1 MDLRCII
8 FCRPLKDY
16 PFLSLFFLPCNLSY
30 KNKLPILFCGNAFRL
45 NFGNKYRTFKAFT
58 TMKKIAV
65 TLVALLMISC
75 LAISQNIIVNET
87 PAITQLVEKHIELN
101 RAQSSIDGW
110 RIQLFATTD
119 RSKLEGA
126 RGTFINRYPNI
137 PVDWVH
143 ASPWYRLRAGAFAT
157 KLDATRALNSLKIYY
172 PDAYLAKDK
181 IKTSELLNSR
191 I

>member
-1 MDLRCII
+1 
-8 FCRPLKDY
+8 
-16 PFLSLFFLPCNLSY
+16 
-30 KNKLPILFCGNAFRL
+30 
-45 NFGNKYRTFKAFT
+45 
-58 TMKKIAV
+58 MKKV
-65 TLVALLMISC
+65 TITLITLFAINY
-75 LAISQNIIVNET
+75 LAISQNIIVQET
-87 PAITQLVEKHIELN
+87 PAITQLIDKHIELN
-101 RAQSSIDGW
+101 RATPTINGW

-181 IKTSELLNSR
+181 INTSELLNSR

>member
-1 MDLRCII
+1 
-8 FCRPLKDY
+8 
-16 PFLSLFFLPCNLSY
+16 
-30 KNKLPILFCGNAFRL
+30 
-45 NFGNKYRTFKAFT
+45 
-58 TMKKIAV
+58 MKKFAV
-65 TLVALLMISC
+65 ILVACFSVIS
-75 LAISQNIIVNET
+75 LTFGQSILVKET
-87 PAITQLVEKHIELN
+87 PGITKLVEKHIEIN
-101 RAQSSIDGW
+101 RLTETIDGW

-119 RSKLEGA
+119 RSKIEGA

-143 ASPWYRLRAGAFAT
+143 ASPWYRLRAGAFST
-157 KLDATRALNSLKIYY
+157 KLDATRTLNSLKIYY

>member
-1 MDLRCII
+1 
-8 FCRPLKDY
+8 
-16 PFLSLFFLPCNLSY
+16 
-30 KNKLPILFCGNAFRL
+30 
-45 NFGNKYRTFKAFT
+45 
-58 TMKKIAV
+58 MKKIIV
-65 TLVALLMISC
+65 TIATLLLITSFG
-75 LAISQNIIVNET
+75 ISQNIIVKET
-87 PAITQLVEKHIELN
+87 PGITQLVEKHIELN
-101 RAQSSIDGW
+101 RATLTIDGW

-126 RGTFINRYPNI
+126 RGTFINRYPNM

-157 KLDATRALNSLKIYY
+157 KLEATRTLNSLKIYY

-181 IKTSELLNSR
+181 IKTSELLNAR

>member
-1 MDLRCII
+1 
-8 FCRPLKDY
+8 
-16 PFLSLFFLPCNLSY
+16 
-30 KNKLPILFCGNAFRL
+30 
-45 NFGNKYRTFKAFT
+45 
-58 TMKKIAV
+58 MKKITF
-65 TLVALLMISC
+65 TLIALLTITSF
-75 LAISQNIIVNET
+75 AISQNITVNET
-87 PAITQLVEKHIELN
+87 PGITQLVDKHIELN
-101 RAQSSIDGW
+101 RATHSIDGW

-157 KLDATRALNSLKIYY
+157 KLDATRMLNSLKIYY

>member
-1 MDLRCII
+1 
-8 FCRPLKDY
+8 
-16 PFLSLFFLPCNLSY
+16 
-30 KNKLPILFCGNAFRL
+30 
-45 NFGNKYRTFKAFT
+45 
-58 TMKKIAV
+58 MKKIAV
-65 TLVALLMISC
+65 TLVVLLMISC
-75 LAISQNIIVNET
+75 LAISQNVIVNET

-101 RAQSSIDGW
+101 RAKSTIDGW

>member
-1 MDLRCII
+1 MIMKRIGVTII
-8 FCRPLKDY
+8 A
-16 PFLSLFFLPCNLSY
+16 LFTISY
-30 KNKLPILFCGNAFRL
+30 
-45 NFGNKYRTFKAFT
+45 
-58 TMKKIAV
+58 
-65 TLVALLMISC
+65 

-87 PAITQLVEKHIELN
+87 TAITQLVEKHIELN
-101 RAQSSIDGW
+101 RATPTIDGW

-157 KLDATRALNSLKIYY
+157 KLDATRMLNSLKIYY

-181 IKTSELLNSR
+181 IKTSELLAIR
-191 I
+191 

>member
-1 MDLRCII
+1 
-8 FCRPLKDY
+8 
-16 PFLSLFFLPCNLSY
+16 
-30 KNKLPILFCGNAFRL
+30 
-45 NFGNKYRTFKAFT
+45 
-58 TMKKIAV
+58 MKKIIII
-65 TLVALLMISC
+65 LVAFLSITSS
-75 LAISQNIIVNET
+75 AFSQNVIIKET
-87 PAITQLVEKHIELN
+87 PGITQLVEKHIELN
-101 RAQSSIDGW
+101 RATLTIDGW

-126 RGTFINRYPNI
+126 RGTFINRYPNM

-157 KLDATRALNSLKIYY
+157 KLDATRTLNSLKIYY

-181 IKTSELLNSR
+181 IKTSELLNAR

>member
-1 MDLRCII
+1 
-8 FCRPLKDY
+8 
-16 PFLSLFFLPCNLSY
+16 
-30 KNKLPILFCGNAFRL
+30 
-45 NFGNKYRTFKAFT
+45 
-58 TMKKIAV
+58 MKKIAV

-75 LAISQNIIVNET
+75 LAISQNVIVNET

-101 RAQSSIDGW
+101 RAKSTIDGW

-119 RSKLEGA
+119 RGKLEGA

>member
-1 MDLRCII
+1 
-8 FCRPLKDY
+8 
-16 PFLSLFFLPCNLSY
+16 
-30 KNKLPILFCGNAFRL
+30 
-45 NFGNKYRTFKAFT
+45 
-58 TMKKIAV
+58 MKKIGV
-65 TLVALLMISC
+65 TIMALLTISC

-87 PAITQLVEKHIELN
+87 SAITQLVEKHIELN
-101 RAQSSIDGW
+101 RATSTINGW

-157 KLDATRALNSLKIYY
+157 KLDATRMLNSLKIYY

-181 IKTSELLNSR
+181 IKTSELLYSKN
-191 I
+191 

>member
-1 MDLRCII
+1 
-8 FCRPLKDY
+8 
-16 PFLSLFFLPCNLSY
+16 
-30 KNKLPILFCGNAFRL
+30 
-45 NFGNKYRTFKAFT
+45 
-58 TMKKIAV
+58 MKKIIV
-65 TLVALLMISC
+65 TLTTLLLITC
-75 LAISQNIIVNET
+75 FGISQNINIKET
-87 PAITQLVEKHIELN
+87 SGITQLVEKHIELN
-101 RAQSSIDGW
+101 RATLTIDGW

-126 RGTFINRYPNI
+126 RGTFINRYPNM

-157 KLDATRALNSLKIYY
+157 KLEATRTLNSLKIYY

-181 IKTSELLNSR
+181 IKTSELLNAR

>member
-1 MDLRCII
+1 LLIT
-8 FCRPLKDY
+8 
-16 PFLSLFFLPCNLSY
+16 S
-30 KNKLPILFCGNAFRL
+30 
-45 NFGNKYRTFKAFT
+45 FG
-58 TMKKIAV
+58 
-65 TLVALLMISC
+65 
-75 LAISQNIIVNET
+75 ISQNINIKET
-87 PAITQLVEKHIELN
+87 SGITQLVEKHIELN
-101 RAQSSIDGW
+101 RATLTIDGW

-126 RGTFINRYPNI
+126 RGTFINRYPNM

-157 KLDATRALNSLKIYY
+157 KLEATRTLNSLKIYY

-181 IKTSELLNSR
+181 IKTSELLNAR

>member
-1 MDLRCII
+1 
-8 FCRPLKDY
+8 
-16 PFLSLFFLPCNLSY
+16 
-30 KNKLPILFCGNAFRL
+30 
-45 NFGNKYRTFKAFT
+45 
-58 TMKKIAV
+58 MKKIAI
-65 TLVALLMISC
+65 TIIALIIISSA
-75 LAISQNIIVNET
+75 AISQNVFVSET
-87 PAITQLVEKHIELN
+87 PNITQLVEKHIELN
-101 RAQSSIDGW
+101 RSTLAIDGW

-126 RGTFINRYPNI
+126 RGTFMNRYPNI

-157 KLDATRALNSLKIYY
+157 KLDATRTLNSLKIYY

>member
-1 MDLRCII
+1 
-8 FCRPLKDY
+8 
-16 PFLSLFFLPCNLSY
+16 
-30 KNKLPILFCGNAFRL
+30 
-45 NFGNKYRTFKAFT
+45 
-58 TMKKIAV
+58 MKKLGV
-65 TLVALLMISC
+65 TIMALLTISC
-75 LAISQNIIVNET
+75 FAISQNVIVNET
-87 PAITQLVEKHIELN
+87 SAITQLVEKHIELN
-101 RAQSSIDGW
+101 RATPTIDGW

-137 PVDWVH
+137 PIDWVH

-157 KLDATRALNSLKIYY
+157 KLDATRMLNSLKIYY

-181 IKTSELLNSR
+181 IKTIELLNSR

>member
-1 MDLRCII
+1 
-8 FCRPLKDY
+8 
-16 PFLSLFFLPCNLSY
+16 
-30 KNKLPILFCGNAFRL
+30 
-45 NFGNKYRTFKAFT
+45 
-58 TMKKIAV
+58 MKRIV
-65 TLVALLMISC
+65 ITLVALFTLSC
-75 LAISQNIIVNET
+75 LAFSQNVIVNET
-87 PAITQLVEKHIELN
+87 PTITQLVEKHIELN
-101 RAQSSIDGW
+101 RAKLTIDGW

-119 RSKLEGA
+119 RSKLEGE

-157 KLDATRALNSLKIYY
+157 KLEATRTLNSLKIYY

-181 IKTSELLNSR
+181 IKTNELLNSR

>member
-1 MDLRCII
+1 
-8 FCRPLKDY
+8 
-16 PFLSLFFLPCNLSY
+16 
-30 KNKLPILFCGNAFRL
+30 
-45 NFGNKYRTFKAFT
+45 
-58 TMKKIAV
+58 MKKLIGI
-65 TLVALLMISC
+65 LALLSATTSTI
-75 LAISQNIIVNET
+75 LGQNILVNET
-87 PAITQLVEKHIELN
+87 PNISQLVDKHIELN
-101 RAQSSIDGW
+101 RATPTIDGW

-157 KLDATRALNSLKIYY
+157 KLEATRMLNSLKIYY

-181 IKTSELLNSR
+181 IRTSELLNSR

>member
-1 MDLRCII
+1 M
-8 FCRPLKDY
+8 
-16 PFLSLFFLPCNLSY
+16 
-30 KNKLPILFCGNAFRL
+30 
-45 NFGNKYRTFKAFT
+45 
-58 TMKKIAV
+58 
-65 TLVALLMISC
+65 ALLTISC
-75 LAISQNIIVNET
+75 FAISQNVIVNET
-87 PAITQLVEKHIELN
+87 SAITQLVEKHIELN
-101 RAQSSIDGW
+101 RATPTIDGW

-137 PVDWVH
+137 PIDWVH

-157 KLDATRALNSLKIYY
+157 KLDATRMLNSLKIYY

-181 IKTSELLNSR
+181 IKTIELLNSR

>member
-1 MDLRCII
+1 M
-8 FCRPLKDY
+8 FCG
-16 PFLSLFFLPCNLSY
+16 
-30 KNKLPILFCGNAFRL
+30 ILFNL
-45 NFGNKYRTFKAFT
+45 NFGNKSRKFKALI
-58 TMKKIAV
+58 TMKRIV
-65 TLVALLMISC
+65 ITLVALLTISG
-75 LAISQNIIVNET
+75 LAIGQNIIVNET
-87 PAITQLVEKHIELN
+87 PTITQLVDKHIELN
-101 RAQSSIDGW
+101 RATLTINGW

-157 KLDATRALNSLKIYY
+157 KLEATRTLNSLKIYY

-181 IKTSELLNSR
+181 INTSELLNSR

>member
-1 MDLRCII
+1 
-8 FCRPLKDY
+8 
-16 PFLSLFFLPCNLSY
+16 
-30 KNKLPILFCGNAFRL
+30 
-45 NFGNKYRTFKAFT
+45 
-58 TMKKIAV
+58 MKKIIV
-65 TLVALLMISC
+65 TLATLLLITSFG
-75 LAISQNIIVNET
+75 ISQNINIKET
-87 PAITQLVEKHIELN
+87 PGITQLVEKHIELN
-101 RAQSSIDGW
+101 RATLTIDGW

-126 RGTFINRYPNI
+126 RGTFINRYPNM

-157 KLDATRALNSLKIYY
+157 KLEATRTLNSLKIYY

-181 IKTSELLNSR
+181 IKTSELLNAR

>member
-1 MDLRCII
+1 
-8 FCRPLKDY
+8 
-16 PFLSLFFLPCNLSY
+16 
-30 KNKLPILFCGNAFRL
+30 
-45 NFGNKYRTFKAFT
+45 
-58 TMKKIAV
+58 MKK
-65 TLVALLMISC
+65 LVGILTVLSTITISTWAQSI
-75 LAISQNIIVNET
+75 LVNET
-87 PAITQLVEKHIELN
+87 PNISQLVDKHIQLN
-101 RAQSSIDGW
+101 RATPTVDGW

-157 KLDATRALNSLKIYY
+157 KLDATRMLNSLKIYY

>member
-1 MDLRCII
+1 
-8 FCRPLKDY
+8 
-16 PFLSLFFLPCNLSY
+16 
-30 KNKLPILFCGNAFRL
+30 
-45 NFGNKYRTFKAFT
+45 
-58 TMKKIAV
+58 MKKIIITLV
-65 TLVALLMISC
+65 TLLSITSLTF
-75 LAISQNIIVNET
+75 SQSVIIKET
-87 PAITQLVEKHIELN
+87 PGITQLVEKHIALN
-101 RAQSSIDGW
+101 RATLTIDGW

-126 RGTFINRYPNI
+126 RGTFINRYPNM

-157 KLDATRALNSLKIYY
+157 KLDATRTLNSLKIYY

-181 IKTSELLNSR
+181 IKTSELLNAR

>member
-1 MDLRCII
+1 
-8 FCRPLKDY
+8 
-16 PFLSLFFLPCNLSY
+16 
-30 KNKLPILFCGNAFRL
+30 
-45 NFGNKYRTFKAFT
+45 
-58 TMKKIAV
+58 MKKIII
-65 TLVALLMISC
+65 TLVTIMTITS
-75 LAISQNIIVNET
+75 LAFSQSVIIKET
-87 PAITQLVEKHIELN
+87 PGITQLVEKHIELN
-101 RAQSSIDGW
+101 RATLTIDGW

-126 RGTFINRYPNI
+126 RGTFINRYPNM

-157 KLDATRALNSLKIYY
+157 KLDATRTLNSLKIYY

-181 IKTSELLNSR
+181 IKTSELLNAR

>member
-1 MDLRCII
+1 
-8 FCRPLKDY
+8 
-16 PFLSLFFLPCNLSY
+16 
-30 KNKLPILFCGNAFRL
+30 
-45 NFGNKYRTFKAFT
+45 
-58 TMKKIAV
+58 MKKIIV
-65 TLVALLMISC
+65 TLATLLLITSFG
-75 LAISQNIIVNET
+75 ISQNINIKET
-87 PAITQLVEKHIELN
+87 SGITQLVEKHIELN
-101 RAQSSIDGW
+101 RATLTIDGW

-126 RGTFINRYPNI
+126 RGTFINRYPNM

-157 KLDATRALNSLKIYY
+157 KLEATRTLNSLKIYY

-181 IKTSELLNSR
+181 IKTSELLNAR

>member
-1 MDLRCII
+1 
-8 FCRPLKDY
+8 
-16 PFLSLFFLPCNLSY
+16 
-30 KNKLPILFCGNAFRL
+30 
-45 NFGNKYRTFKAFT
+45 
-58 TMKKIAV
+58 MKKIIV
-65 TLVALLMISC
+65 TLVTLLTITS
-75 LAISQNIIVNET
+75 LAISQNVIVKET
-87 PAITQLVEKHIELN
+87 PGITQLVEKHIELN
-101 RAQSSIDGW
+101 RATLTIDGW

-126 RGTFINRYPNI
+126 RGTFINRYPNM

-157 KLDATRALNSLKIYY
+157 KLEATRTLNSLKIYY

-181 IKTSELLNSR
+181 IKTSELLNAR

>member
-1 MDLRCII
+1 
-8 FCRPLKDY
+8 
-16 PFLSLFFLPCNLSY
+16 
-30 KNKLPILFCGNAFRL
+30 
-45 NFGNKYRTFKAFT
+45 
-58 TMKKIAV
+58 MKKITFTLIAV
-65 TLVALLMISC
+65 LTITSFVIG
-75 LAISQNIIVNET
+75 QNVIVNET
-87 PAITQLVEKHIELN
+87 PSITQLVDKHIELN
-101 RAQSSIDGW
+101 RATQSIDGW

-157 KLDATRALNSLKIYY
+157 KLDATRMLNSLKIYY

>member
-1 MDLRCII
+1 
-8 FCRPLKDY
+8 
-16 PFLSLFFLPCNLSY
+16 
-30 KNKLPILFCGNAFRL
+30 
-45 NFGNKYRTFKAFT
+45 
-58 TMKKIAV
+58 MKKFIVSLA
-65 TLVALLMISC
+65 TLLLITSFV
-75 LAISQNIIVNET
+75 ISQNIIVKET
-87 PAITQLVEKHIELN
+87 PGITQLVEKHIELN
-101 RAQSSIDGW
+101 RATLTIDGW

-126 RGTFINRYPNI
+126 RGTFINRYPNM

-157 KLDATRALNSLKIYY
+157 KLEATRTLNSLKIYY

-181 IKTSELLNSR
+181 IKTSELLNAR